1 MSDGEEELRELGK
14 SLRSL
19 EVVADGARNLERG
32 RKPQSLED
40 VSDGD
45 EELRELGENL
55 QCLEGVA
62 DGARNLEH
70 GGDLGELKDNGQV
83 P

>member
-1 MSDGEEELRELGK
+1 M
-14 SLRSL
+14 
-19 EVVADGARNLERG
+19 
-32 RKPQSLED
+32 
-40 VSDGD
+40 SDGD